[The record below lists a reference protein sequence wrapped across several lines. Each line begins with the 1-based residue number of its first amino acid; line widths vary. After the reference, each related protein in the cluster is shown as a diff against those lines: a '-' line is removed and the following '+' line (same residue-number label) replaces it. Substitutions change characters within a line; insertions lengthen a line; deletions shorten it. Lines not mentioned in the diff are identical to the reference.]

1 MRIAVTY
8 DKEQNLKPLDQA
20 DLIGVIDEEK
30 KEIEQY
36 ENEGLGSKEATM
48 DLILG
53 LDADA
58 IIVKEGFLCPGSYY
72 MSYGRIKYIP
82 SKYSNLK
89 EIQEHFEEIKKST
102 RDDLEEEMYA
112 ENEF

>member
-1 MRIAVTY
+1 MRVAVTY
-8 DKEQNLKPLDQA
+8 DKDQNLKPLDEA
-20 DLIGVIDEEK
+20 ELIGIIDDEK

-36 ENEGLGSKEATM
+36 ENEGIGSKEATM

-58 IIVKEGFLCPGSYY
+58 IIVKQGFLCPGSYY

-82 SKYSNLK
+82 AKYSNLK
-89 EIQEHFEEIKKST
+89 EIQEHYEEIKKLT
-102 RDDLEEEMYA
+102 KEELDEEMYA